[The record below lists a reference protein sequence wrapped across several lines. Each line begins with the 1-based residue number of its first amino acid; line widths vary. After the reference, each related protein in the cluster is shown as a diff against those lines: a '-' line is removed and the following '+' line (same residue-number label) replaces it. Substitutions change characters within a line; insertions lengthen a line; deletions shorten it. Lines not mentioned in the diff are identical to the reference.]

1 MIILFKLLRKTIGV
15 KRRRYE
21 ALKCKL
27 SNTLNDSYTS
37 VLKKYSEELFREI
50 EDFLEN
56 FEHTTRIFTSKEG
69 IEVGLGFNVKA
80 SLQED

>member
-1 MIILFKLLRKTIGV
+1 MIL
-15 KRRRYE
+15 
-21 ALKCKL
+21 
-27 SNTLNDSYTS
+27 YTS

-80 SLQED
+80 SFAGGLAGLATMVLYLFGLPV

>member
-1 MIILFKLLRKTIGV
+1 MKHLS
-15 KRRRYE
+15 
-21 ALKCKL
+21 AKL